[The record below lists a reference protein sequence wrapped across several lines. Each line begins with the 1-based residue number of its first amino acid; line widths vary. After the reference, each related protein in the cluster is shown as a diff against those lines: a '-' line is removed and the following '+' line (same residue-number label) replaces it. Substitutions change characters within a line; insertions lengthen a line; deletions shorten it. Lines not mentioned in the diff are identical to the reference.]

1 MKQPR
6 WIGQTLSGRYKIEEL
21 LGQGGMSAVY
31 KATDPNLRRVVAIK
45 MVHPHLSTDSSFLRR
60 FEEEAAA
67 IASLRHPNIVQVFD
81 FNTDE
86 DVNYMVMEYVPGETL
101 QARLQ
106 RLNKNQRKLSI
117 EDAILIT
124 TNVCDGLSYAHK
136 RGMVHRDVKPA
147 NIMLDINN
155 QAVLM
160 DFGIVK
166 IVGSSAHTLT
176 GAVIGTANY
185 MAPEVIRSE
194 PADQR
199 SDIYSLGI
207 TLFEMLSGRP
217 PFEADSA
224 MTIMLMHLNDPIPDI
239 SSIRDDVPEE
249 LTQII
254 KKTLEKDRNNRFQT
268 ADDLVKA
275 LRNFHHQLETKEIKW
290 PTTSIPSELKDKEE
304 QSTTVV
310 PTGQLHKEDVTMVD
324 LSSKNIEQEVT
335 RTDHS
340 NVQRDQDV
348 TVIERSNEHVSSELI
363 PATVIETPAKVGAS
377 DKPKKKSKILLIGFI
392 LVAIAAVVIFIGMA
406 TSWYGLGGKNQIAEL
421 PQPTQKPAST
431 DSLQSSQLTLS
442 AMEVMN
448 AARAKSTKKT
458 ETAIIKRE
466 QEFNVCQIT
475 DIGSVFD
482 NTFQQT
488 VHQGVMDAEKTLGIK
503 AEVLQSFEEGD
514 YEKHLTTFVERR
526 CDLIVSAGYML
537 GDITIAFARDYP
549 EIYFSLIDVDVDTDL
564 PNLTSQVYQ
573 IDEAAFLAGY
583 LAARMTETGFVA
595 TYGGMPLQP
604 VKLFMDGFTRGVS
617 YYNQVKGVNVE
628 VIGWNINNPDGGMFV
643 DSFDNMDLGVEIGNE
658 LINQNVDVIFPVAGE
673 VGLGTAMVMMER
685 DAGYII
691 GVDSDW
697 AIKYPEFAPVILTSV
712 LKNMDNT
719 TYEVIKSSLEGQFE
733 KGKYVGTLNNDG
745 VGLAPYYEMEQNIPE
760 QIRNEIQEIR
770 EKIIVGEIELS
781 PIFKIN

>member
-45 MVHPHLSTDSSFLRR
+45 MVHPHLSSDPSFMRR

-117 EDAILIT
+117 EDAIQIT
-124 TNVCDGLSYAHK
+124 TNVCDGLNYAHK

-185 MAPEVIRSE
+185 MAPEIIRSE

-207 TLFEMLSGRP
+207 TLFEMLSGKP

-239 SSIRDDVPEE
+239 RTIRDDLPEE

-268 ADDLVKA
+268 VDDLVKA
-275 LRNFHHQLETKEIKW
+275 LRKFQHQMETEEIKW
-290 PTTSIPSELKDKEE
+290 PTASIPAELKDKEE
-304 QSTTVV
+304 QSKLTV

-324 LSSKNIEQEVT
+324 ISSNNIEEEVT
-335 RTDHS
+335 LTDHS
-340 NVQRDQDV
+340 NFQRDQDV
-348 TVIERSNEHVSSELI
+348 TVFDHSNEPVSSELI
-363 PATVIETPAKVGAS
+363 PATVIETPVKSGAA
-377 DKPKKKSKILLIGFI
+377 DKPKKKPRILFFGLILI
-392 LVAIAAVVIFIGMA
+392 AIAFVVIFIGMA
-406 TSWYGLGGKNQIAEL
+406 TSWYGLAGENQITEL
-421 PQPTQKPAST
+421 TQPTQKPTSS
-431 DSLQSSQLTLS
+431 DNLQSSQLTLS

-448 AARAKSTKKT
+448 AARAESTKKT
-458 ETAIIKRE
+458 ETAILMRE
-466 QEFNVCQIT
+466 QEFNVCQLT
-475 DIGSVFD
+475 DMGSVFES
-482 NTFQQT
+482 TFQQT
-488 VHQGVMDAEKTLGIK
+488 VHKGIMNAEKTLGIK
-503 AEVLQSFEEGD
+503 VEVLQSFEDGD
-514 YEKHLTTFVERR
+514 FERHLTTFVERR

-537 GDITIAFARDYP
+537 GDITVAFAHDNP
-549 EIYFSLIDVDVDTDL
+549 DIFFSLIDIEVETDL
-564 PNLTSQVYQ
+564 PNLVNQVYQ

-583 LAARMTETGFVA
+583 LAARMTETGKVA
-595 TYGGMPLQP
+595 TYGGLPLQP
-604 VKLFMDGFTRGVS
+604 VK
-617 YYNQVKGVNVE
+617 
-628 VIGWNINNPDGGMFV
+628 
-643 DSFDNMDLGVEIGNE
+643 
-658 LINQNVDVIFPVAGE
+658 
-673 VGLGTAMVMMER
+673 
-685 DAGYII
+685 
-691 GVDSDW
+691 
-697 AIKYPEFAPVILTSV
+697 
-712 LKNMDNT
+712 
-719 TYEVIKSSLEGQFE
+719 
-733 KGKYVGTLNNDG
+733 
-745 VGLAPYYEMEQNIPE
+745 
-760 QIRNEIQEIR
+760 
-770 EKIIVGEIELS
+770 
-781 PIFKIN
+781 